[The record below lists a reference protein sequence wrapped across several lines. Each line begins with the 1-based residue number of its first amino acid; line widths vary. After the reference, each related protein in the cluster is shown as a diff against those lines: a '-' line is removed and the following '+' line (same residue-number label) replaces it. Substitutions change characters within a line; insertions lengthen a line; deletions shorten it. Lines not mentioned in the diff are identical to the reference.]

1 MKKYCYT
8 MFINSKITPNVL
20 THELMWSLLSF
31 LLIKYIAPIA
41 TLLVR
46 GQVMRFNPP
55 PPSLIYKCSNKC
67 KSSNIIPQENKGTF
81 QKTVKRLTKLFNGSM
96 RRSMRLSFLM
106 NFEFAADH
114 KLIKKTSIFLQRNFS
129 LFL

>member
-1 MKKYCYT
+1 
-8 MFINSKITPNVL
+8 
-20 THELMWSLLSF
+20 
-31 LLIKYIAPIA
+31 
-41 TLLVR
+41 
-46 GQVMRFNPP
+46 MRFNPP
-55 PPSLIYKCSNKC
+55 PPSWIYKCSNKC

-114 KLIKKTSIFLQRNFS
+114 KLIKKTFIFLQRNFS